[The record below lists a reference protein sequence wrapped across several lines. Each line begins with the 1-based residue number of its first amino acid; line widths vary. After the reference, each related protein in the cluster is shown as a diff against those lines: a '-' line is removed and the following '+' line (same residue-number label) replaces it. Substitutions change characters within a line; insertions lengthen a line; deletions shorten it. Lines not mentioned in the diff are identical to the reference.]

1 MDIEERILEE
11 EVQED
16 SGYAT
21 YQAMVSQV
29 SSSLSELEKLCTALK
44 LEENSKDMERCR
56 KKLNN
61 HTFAVGIMGEFKRGK
76 STVINSLLEQEIM
89 PADILPCSA
98 TMNRVTYDM
107 TPHAQ
112 LKMRDGTVK
121 DIPVEQLSDY
131 VTKLTG
137 ENESRAAEVDEAVV
151 YYPCRFCRNGVD
163 IIDTP
168 GLNDDERMNKIS
180 EQVIPKLD
188 AVVMVIT
195 PDNPFSMSEA
205 EFVRNKLMTSDLSR
219 LIFLVNK
226 IDQVRRASDRERVV
240 KSIRQKIQLSVMEK
254 TADLY
259 GKDSQEYQDAM
270 AKIGSIRVYP
280 FSALDAL
287 DGKLEGDEELIE
299 KSGTKVF
306 EEALTKMLT
315 QERGALELG
324 YPLNAIQRSCS
335 EVAKAAVARKQA
347 LELSTEEF
355 KDNQQEALQQI
366 EQLRKQKQEEQKRL
380 QASSLRTRDE
390 LEQQVASFYP
400 TIKEQLME
408 KIDQEAELLDLSTL
422 NKKAGQEA
430 ALQQLQQAATK
441 EMENVMARVSEKIQ
455 VLLEQQVGKEML
467 QIGEFMDRL
476 SVDLS
481 QIQFGV
487 AQKSGIFGVADIAA
501 VGAETAAAYAF
512 GGFGVG
518 GLIAGYKSAGIKGAL
533 VGGGIGLVGSILI
546 GSLFASMS
554 IVGLPLAILAA
565 ASGTLCGKFATNL
578 IFAKDI
584 GQKRLNEIKKVLEEN
599 IDQIISQMRQRR
611 DLENWASSL
620 VNTRF
625 EELIQGMED
634 ECERLLKDTEA
645 SIEAIKQD
653 LTENQIRRRQMEAK
667 YDSYLEDVKRISED
681 LEPIVNKV
689 RQVLESA

>member
-1 MDIEERILEE
+1 MDMQPPVLEQIPEE
-11 EVQED
+11 

-29 SSSLSELEKLCTALK
+29 SGSLSELEKLCTALN
-44 LEENSKDMERCR
+44 LEENRKDMERCR

-98 TMNRVTYDM
+98 TMNRVTYDL

-121 DIPVEQLSDY
+121 DIPVEELSDY

-254 TADLY
+254 IGELY
-259 GKDSQEYQDAM
+259 GKDSPEYQDAI
-270 AKIGSIRVYP
+270 AKIGAIRVYP

-287 DGKLEGDEELIE
+287 DGKLEGDEDLIE
-299 KSGTKVF
+299 KSGTRVF
-306 EEALTKMLT
+306 EAALTKMLT

-324 YPLNAIQRSCS
+324 YPLNAIQRSCA
-335 EVAKAAVARKQA
+335 EVAKAAVSRKKA
-347 LELSTEEF
+347 LDLSAEEF
-355 KDNQQEALQQI
+355 NENQQEALQQI
-366 EQLRKQKQEEQKRL
+366 ESLRKQKQEEQKRL
-380 QASSLRTRDE
+380 RSSSLRTRAE
-390 LEQQVASFYP
+390 LEEQVASFYP
-400 TIKEQLME
+400 TIKEQLMA
-408 KIDQEAELLDLSTL
+408 KIDQEAELLDLSSL
-422 NKKAGQEA
+422 GKQAGQEA
-430 ALQQLQQAATK
+430 ALEQLQQAATK
-441 EMENVMARVSEKIQ
+441 EMESVMARVSEKIQ
-455 VLLEQQVGKEML
+455 VLLEEQVGKEML
-467 QIGEFMDRL
+467 QIGEFMNQL
-476 SVDLS
+476 SGDLS
-481 QIQFGV
+481 QIQIGMAEKDGFFN
-487 AQKSGIFGVADIAA
+487 ATDIAA
-501 VGAETAAAYAF
+501 VGAEAVAAYAF

-518 GLIAGYKSAGIKGAL
+518 GLIAGYKNAGLKGAL
-533 VGGGIGLVGSILI
+533 VGGGIGLVGSIAV
-546 GSLFASMS
+546 GSLFAAMS
-554 IVGLPLAILAA
+554 VVGIPLLLLSTAA
-565 ASGTLCGKFATNL
+565 GTLCGKFATNL
-578 IFAKDI
+578 IFARDI
-584 GQKRLNEIKKVLEEN
+584 GEKKLVQIKKALEEN

-653 LTENQIRRRQMEAK
+653 LTENQIQRRQMESK
-667 YDSYLEDVKRISED
+667 YDGYLADVKQIGEE

>member
-1 MDIEERILEE
+1 MDMQTPVLEQIPEE
-11 EVQED
+11 

-29 SSSLSELEKLCTALK
+29 SGSLSELEKLCTALN
-44 LEENSKDMERCR
+44 LEENRKDMERCR

-98 TMNRVTYDM
+98 TMNRVTYDL

-112 LKMRDGTVK
+112 LKMRNGTVK
-121 DIPVEQLSDY
+121 DIPVEELSDY

-254 TADLY
+254 IGELY
-259 GKDSQEYQDAM
+259 GKDSPEYQDAI
-270 AKIGSIRVYP
+270 AKIGAIRVYP

-287 DGKLEGDEELIE
+287 DGKLEGDEDLIE
-299 KSGTKVF
+299 KSGTRVF
-306 EEALTKMLT
+306 EAALTKMLT

-324 YPLNAIQRSCS
+324 YPLNAIQRSCA
-335 EVAKAAVARKQA
+335 EGAKAAVSRKKA
-347 LELSTEEF
+347 LDLSAEEF
-355 KDNQQEALQQI
+355 NENQQEALQQI
-366 EQLRKQKQEEQKRL
+366 EALRKQKQEEQKRL
-380 QASSLRTRDE
+380 RSSSLRTRAE
-390 LEQQVASFYP
+390 LEEQVASFYP
-400 TIKEQLME
+400 TIKEQLMA
-408 KIDQEAELLDLSTL
+408 KIDQEAELLDLSSL
-422 NKKAGQEA
+422 GKQAGQEA
-430 ALQQLQQAATK
+430 ALEQLQRAATK
-441 EMENVMARVSEKIQ
+441 EMENAMARVSEKIQ
-455 VLLEQQVGKEML
+455 VLLEEQVGKEML
-467 QIGEFMDRL
+467 QIGEFMNQL
-476 SVDLS
+476 SGDLS
-481 QIQFGV
+481 QIQIGMAEKDGFFNV
-487 AQKSGIFGVADIAA
+487 TDIAA
-501 VGAETAAAYAF
+501 VGAEAVAAYAF

-518 GLIAGYKSAGIKGAL
+518 GLIAGYKNAGLKGAL
-533 VGGGIGLVGSILI
+533 VGGGIGLVGSIAV
-546 GSLFASMS
+546 GSLFAAMS
-554 IVGLPLAILAA
+554 VVGIPLLLLSTAA
-565 ASGTLCGKFATNL
+565 GTLCGKFATNL
-578 IFAKDI
+578 IFARDI
-584 GQKRLNEIKKVLEEN
+584 GEKKLVQIKKALEEN

-653 LTENQIRRRQMEAK
+653 LTENQIQRRQMESK
-667 YDSYLEDVKRISED
+667 YDGYLADVKQIGEE

-689 RQVLESA
+689 RQVRESA